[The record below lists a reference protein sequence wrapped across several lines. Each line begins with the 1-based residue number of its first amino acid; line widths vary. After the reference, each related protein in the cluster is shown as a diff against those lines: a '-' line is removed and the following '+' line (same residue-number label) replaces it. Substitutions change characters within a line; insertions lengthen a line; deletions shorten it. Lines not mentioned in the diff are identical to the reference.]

1 MITLE
6 NISIRYPSV
15 VAINN
20 ISYEFKEG
28 IIYGLVGPN
37 GAGKTSLIR
46 ALVGLITQFDGN
58 ITMGDVKD
66 HLSRQEI
73 KNLIGFAPEETNLFP
88 YLSARE
94 YLKFISDVRQVSD
107 GIHKAEQFI
116 NLLGLEEVADDIVD
130 RYSHGMRKKLSL
142 AGALIADPNYLIL
155 DEALNGL
162 DPIAMHHIRKYLRTK
177 ADEGNTILLTSHVL
191 EVVENWCDVI
201 VILNKG
207 EIAGTYSQDE
217 IKSWCKNNNKN
228 FSDFF
233 VELTN

>member
-6 NISIRYPSV
+6 NITIRYPSV

-28 IIYGLVGPN
+28 KIYGLVGPN

-58 ITMGDVKD
+58 IRMGDVKD
-66 HLSRQEI
+66 HLSRQKI
-73 KNLIGFAPEETNLFP
+73 KSLIGFAPEETNLFP
-88 YLSARE
+88 YLTARE
-94 YLKFISDVRQVSD
+94 YLEFISDVRQVSD
-107 GIHKAEQFI
+107 GSQKTEQFI

-142 AGALIADPNYLIL
+142 AGALIAEPNYLIL

-162 DPIAMHHIRKYLRTK
+162 DPIAMHHIRKYLRKK
-177 ADEGNTILLTSHVL
+177 AEEGITILLTSHVL
-191 EVVENWCDVI
+191 EVAENWCDVI

-233 VELTN
+233 VELIN

>member
-1 MITLE
+1 MITLK

-46 ALVGLITQFDGN
+46 AMVGLITQFDGN

-73 KNLIGFAPEETNLFP
+73 KSLIGFAPEETNLFP

-107 GIHKAEQFI
+107 GIQKAEQFI
-116 NLLGLEEVADDIVD
+116 HLLGLDEVADDIAD

-217 IKSWCKNNNKN
+217 IKSWCKNNDKN

-233 VELTN
+233 VELIN

>member
-58 ITMGDVKD
+58 IKMGDVKD
-66 HLSRQEI
+66 HLSRQKI
-73 KNLIGFAPEETNLFP
+73 KSLIGFAPEETNLFP

-94 YLKFISDVRQVSD
+94 YLKFISDVRQVPD
-107 GIHKAEQFI
+107 GNQKAEQFI
-116 NLLGLEEVADDIVD
+116 NLLGLEEVADDIAD

-162 DPIAMHHIRKYLRTK
+162 DPIAMHHIRNYLREK

-201 VILNKG
+201 VIFNKG
-207 EIAGTYSQDE
+207 EIAGTYSQNE

-233 VELTN
+233 VELIN